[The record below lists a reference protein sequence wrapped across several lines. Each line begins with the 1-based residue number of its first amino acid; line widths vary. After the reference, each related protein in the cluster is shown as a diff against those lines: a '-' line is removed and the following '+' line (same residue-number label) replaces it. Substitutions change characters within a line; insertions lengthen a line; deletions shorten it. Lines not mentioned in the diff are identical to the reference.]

1 MHVNAINNYN
11 VNNKYNN
18 TPSFKSLIIDKSAS
32 KVIEQ
37 LSKEDV
43 FEFQQIEKRLSK
55 TKFWDMKISSI
66 GNKFEELKFYFI
78 NKKSPRNV
86 ITDGIYPYDNRGK
99 NIRFYTIV
107 YGPEN
112 TSFSTVETLKFNSEK
127 RAKDLFDTHKQNIQ
141 YISNRQYNLR
151 PIERIKFK
159 ETELQMLEESA
170 ENAQKNQDQ
179 TLIDTNIRTKRT
191 IGNEFEFNNPKK

>member
-18 TPSFKSLIIDKSAS
+18 APSFKSLIIDKSAS

-86 ITDGIYPYDNRGK
+86 ITDGIYSYDNRGK